1 MYPDWPE
8 PAADLFRFVDESV
21 WGDEFSQCDLDAPTL
36 SVFAD
41 YSEPFNCECRAFG
54 RLQET
59 GNEDLANKCYGYLLL
74 DEEHEKIVMNQFS
87 HPQIEF
93 GGDAEGY
100 GFDDARERFL
110 GKDGWQPPIR
120 VAKKYLRDMIRFQQL
135 GIFNLDPGHQQLV
148 DSKVA
153 DFTTAITI
161 PHFITNPELNPNLT
175 PEQISD
181 IEFQV
186 FYLCSGDY
194 WAFDEM
200 IKDWNILHSSKLK
213 ELRAY
218 EPHIMT
224 NKNSDERI
232 RYRNIFVWELARYL
246 IGEEIVVYPAME
258 KHLNDGRDMASKDRD
273 QHQTIKEQLYKFQSL
288 EADDPEFE
296 PTFRSL
302 FSNLQRHVKE
312 EEEHDLPQLES
323 RLDNDS
329 LLKLSKSFERTKFLA
344 PTRSHPSA
352 PNVPPFETAAA
363 LLSAPIDK
371 ITDIFRK
378 FPKQDGPML

>member
-8 PAADLFRFVDESV
+8 SAADLLPLPRCDGPKLEPFQFHGPQKIEFLHYISEGLVSHVFKVRIEGEIYALKLFRFVDESV
-21 WGDEFSQCDLDAPTL
+21 WGDEFSPENLDAPTL

-74 DEEHEKIVMNQFS
+74 DEEHENIVMNQFN

-110 GKDGWQPPIR
+110 GKDGRQPPIRGIVKEFGQDRQDLTTR
-120 VAKKYLRDMIRFQQL
+120 VAKKYLRDIIRFQQL
-135 GIFNLDPGHQQLV
+135 SIFNLDPGQRQLV
-148 DSKVA
+148 DNKVA

-161 PHFITNPELNPNLT
+161 PHFMTNPELNPNLT

-213 ELRAY
+213 VYAFPCGRGCHTNYYLRNQSPRRYYTYVDPRKLEGVSKKCKPARWY
-218 EPHIMT
+218 YDAKGKTAMT
-224 NKNSDERI
+224 L
-232 RYRNIFVWELARYL
+232 RNIWPRSSRLNWELKDGHIFPIRRY
-246 IGEEIVVYPAME
+246 P
-258 KHLNDGRDMASKDRD
+258 D
-273 QHQTIKEQLYKFQSL
+273 TW
-288 EADDPEFE
+288 
-296 PTFRSL
+296 
-302 FSNLQRHVKE
+302 
-312 EEEHDLPQLES
+312 
-323 RLDNDS
+323 
-329 LLKLSKSFERTKFLA
+329 
-344 PTRSHPSA
+344 
-352 PNVPPFETAAA
+352 
-363 LLSAPIDK
+363 
-371 ITDIFRK
+371 
-378 FPKQDGPML
+378 